1 MERVGE
7 MLGLQTE
14 TAVLSVVDAAMA
26 ALRSI
31 EPIAGVNLY
40 ARFGCP
46 YLHDPSGSPLVD
58 RGASRETLPAAIED
72 EIVIIANWLS
82 GQPSQVSADRLPL
95 SKVERRA
102 SHRHLL
108 ANWNRGG
115 VHWNVSFRSNLQLVA
130 ENIASTSEV
139 EITMVGQIERRGAV
153 GGGGVVNP

>member
-72 EIVIIANWLS
+72 
-82 GQPSQVSADRLPL
+82 
-95 SKVERRA
+95 
-102 SHRHLL
+102 
-108 ANWNRGG
+108 
-115 VHWNVSFRSNLQLVA
+115 
-130 ENIASTSEV
+130 
-139 EITMVGQIERRGAV
+139 
-153 GGGGVVNP
+153 

>member
-95 SKVERRA
+95 SKVERRT
-102 SHRHLL
+102 STGTCLPI
-108 ANWNRGG
+108 GIE
-115 VHWNVSFRSNLQLVA
+115 V
-130 ENIASTSEV
+130 ASTG
-139 EITMVGQIERRGAV
+139 M
-153 GGGGVVNP
+153 